1 MIDWFVQTLR
11 NYPEIAIFLSLAL
24 GYYFGSFTYKGL
36 GLGAVTATLI
46 AAVIIGQ
53 LEIKIGSPLKP
64 TFFLMFLFAIGY
76 GVGPQFVR
84 GIAQDGI
91 PQALFAVVVC
101 FFCLGAP
108 YLGAKLAG
116 YDVGSALGLYAGSQT
131 ISASMGLGTDA
142 INRLG
147 LPPEETKKLLD
158 AIPVAYAVTYIFGTI
173 GSAIVLALIGPAL
186 LGIDLEAACRRYE
199 EKHGG
204 KKEGGGPGT
213 AWHQFELRAF
223 RVNERG
229 LVVGKTPR
237 EAETLLPE
245 QRVFVQRIRRDG
257 QVLEA
262 TEDTVIRAG
271 DILAVAGRRDVL
283 VELVGANAEEV
294 NDRELLAVPI
304 EGPDVYV
311 TNKAVDGKTLAELAK
326 LPGARGVFLRRIVR
340 GATATEIPI
349 LADTKLYRGDIVTIV
364 GRIPDVTAGTKMLGY
379 PDRVTD
385 VADVAFI
392 GGAITIGALLGALVY
407 KVGSVPLT
415 LSTSGGVLIAGLFF
429 GWLRSVRPTFGRIP
443 SSTVWFM
450 NSVGLN
456 VFIAVVGIS
465 SGPGFVAGLQQLG
478 FSLFFWGVVV
488 TTVSLI
494 LAMYVGKYVF
504 KFDEAILLG
513 ACSGARTTTA
523 SLGMIN
529 DRAKS
534 QIPGLGYT
542 VTYAVGNTLLTVWGM
557 VLVMLLT

>member
-53 LEIKIGSPLKP
+53 LDIKIGSPLKP
-64 TFFLMFLFAIGY
+64 VFFLMFLFAIGY

-91 PQALFAVVVC
+91 PQALFSVVVC
-101 FFCLGAP
+101 FFCLGAA

-116 YDVGSALGLYAGSQT
+116 YSVGSAAGLYAGSQT
-131 ISASMGLGTDA
+131 ISASMGLATDA
-142 INRLG
+142 INRIG
-147 LPPEETKKLLD
+147 LSPEETKKLLD
-158 AIPVAYAVTYIFGTI
+158 AMPVAYAVTYIFGTI
-173 GSAIVLALIGPAL
+173 GSALVLALLGPAL
-186 LGIDLEAACRRYE
+186 LGIDLEAACKRYE
-199 EKHGG
+199 EAHGG
-204 KKEGGGPGT
+204 KREAGGPGT
-213 AWHQFELRAF
+213 AWHQFELRAY
-223 RVNERG
+223 RIRAG
-229 LVVGKTPR
+229 GQIVGKTVQQA
-237 EAETLLPE
+237 EALIPE
-245 QRVFVQRIRRDG
+245 QRVFIQRIRRGDTIM
-257 QVLEA
+257 EA
-262 TEDTVIRAG
+262 TSDTVFREG
-271 DILAVAGRRDVL
+271 DIVSVAGRREVL
-283 VELVGANAEEV
+283 VDLIGSTAEEI

-304 EGPDVYV
+304 EGVDVYV
-311 TNKAVDGKTLAELAK
+311 TSKEVDGKTLAELADQ
-326 LPGARGVFLRRIVR
+326 PNARGVFLRKIVR
-340 GATATEIPI
+340 GATATNIPI
-349 LADTKLYRGDIVTIV
+349 LADTQLQRGDVVTLV
-364 GRIPDVTAGTKMLGY
+364 GRTPDIAAGTKMLGH
-379 PDRVTD
+379 PDRATD

-392 GGAITIGALLGALVY
+392 GAAITIGALLGAMVY

-429 GWLRSVRPTFGRIP
+429 GWLRSVHPTFGRIP
-443 SSTVWFM
+443 SPTVWFM

-456 VFIAVVGIS
+456 IFIAVVGLS

-478 FSLFFWGVVV
+478 FSLFLWGVAV
-488 TTVSLI
+488 TTVPLI
-494 LAMYVGKYVF
+494 LAMYVGKYLF
-504 KFDEAILLG
+504 RFDDAILLG
-513 ACSGARTTTA
+513 CCSGARTTTA
-523 SLGMIN
+523 SLGMLN

>member
-46 AAVIIGQ
+46 AAVLIGQ

-101 FFCLGAP
+101 FFCLGAA

-116 YDVGSALGLYAGSQT
+116 YDVGSAAGLYAGSQT
-131 ISASMGLGTDA
+131 ISASMGLATDA

-147 LPPEETKKLLD
+147 LAPEESKKLLD
-158 AIPVAYAVTYIFGTI
+158 AMPVAYAVTYIFGTI
-173 GSAIVLALIGPAL
+173 GSAIVLALLGPAL
-186 LGIDLEAACRRYE
+186 LGIDLETACRRYE

-204 KKEGGGPGT
+204 KKEAGGPGT

-223 RVNERG
+223 RVKERG
-229 LVVGKTPR
+229 PVVGKTVQQV
-237 EAETLLPE
+237 EALLPD
-245 QRVFVQRIRRDG
+245 QRVFVQRIRRGD
-257 QVLEA
+257 QILEA
-262 TEDTVIRAG
+262 TADTVIHAG
-271 DILAVAGRRDVL
+271 DVVALAGRREVL
-283 VELVGANAEEV
+283 VNLVGSTAEEV

-304 EGPDVYV
+304 EGVDVYV
-311 TNKAVDGKTLAELAK
+311 TSKDVAEKTLAELATR
-326 LPGARGVFLRRIVR
+326 PAARGVFLRRIVR

-349 LADTKLYRGDIVTIV
+349 LADTQLNRGDIVTLV
-364 GRIPDVTAGTKMLGY
+364 GRTPDMAAATKMLGY
-379 PDRVTD
+379 PDRATD

-392 GGAITIGALLGALVY
+392 GAAITIGALLGALVY

-429 GWLRSVRPTFGRIP
+429 GWLRSVHPTFGRIP

-456 VFIAVVGIS
+456 VFIAVVGIA

-478 FSLFFWGVVV
+478 FSLFLWGVAV
-488 TTVSLI
+488 TTVPLI
-494 LAMYVGKYVF
+494 LAMYVGKYLF
-504 KFDEAILLG
+504 RFDDAIVLG
-513 ACSGARTTTA
+513 CCSGARTTTA